1 MKLQERE
8 IKTTK
13 DLATTRKYSYKRLLQ
28 ALSLLSVLALMLTA
42 CQKIDPDGS
51 TPTDNPFKETG
62 TLEVNPSSSG
72 DLNKA
77 PTTTGPGGEGTTVPP
92 DISDR
97 TGEPLPD
104 WMLIP
109 WSDPEMK
116 ARELEG
122 SALAGSV
129 LAQEQKSKR
138 LPYTG
143 GEMLL
148 DYELSGTGLGRSQG
162 FLIFLDGLPQ
172 PYTIEREKPQPGDS
186 EYRYLHAVDIE
197 DDSSK
202 AEFTLRF
209 FPVTGQ
215 KGDLLDLSIGM
226 VLHAGFVPKNP
237 MQFFFSPYYSLRGMT
252 GYVLDFQATPPPL
265 EPAEPTPNGSAENIL
280 SRVKWSKED
289 MTSEELAYAAS
300 HTSSDDGM
308 QTKWQLFLNGEDT
321 RSLAHLNLDQYDRLD
336 FTFKLLGIPG
346 SRWQIV
352 LYLDHQPL
360 VLDSSDHFTLDVVR
374 GQKSVLNFS
383 LDPELLDGVHTF
395 YLIAMP
401 WTEVNALGERESFDK
416 EIQTRPWSLYR
427 ASEWRAW
434 KPEP

>member
-1 MKLQERE
+1 MA
-8 IKTTK
+8 IT
-13 DLATTRKYSYKRLLQ
+13 LL
-28 ALSLLSVLALMLTA
+28 LGG
-42 CQKIDPDGS
+42 CQKIDPEPS
-51 TPTDNPFKETG
+51 APKENPFQETNSG
-62 TLEVNPSSSG
+62 EVNPSSTG
-72 DLNKA
+72 TNNTA
-77 PTTTGPGGEGTTVPP
+77 PTSTDPKSEGTTVAP

-97 TGEPLPD
+97 TGEPLPE

-109 WSDPEMK
+109 WNDPEMK

-122 SALAGSV
+122 SAFAESV

-148 DYELSGTGLGRSQG
+148 DYKFTGTGLGRSQG

-172 PYTIEREKPQPGDS
+172 PYAIEREKPQPGDS

-197 DDSSK
+197 DDSGE

-209 FPVTGQ
+209 FPVTGEN
-215 KGDLLDLSIGM
+215 GDLLDLSIGM

-237 MQFFFSPYYSLRGMT
+237 MQFSFSPYYGLNRT
-252 GYVLDFQATPPPL
+252 VGYVLDFQASPPSQAPS
-265 EPAEPTPNGSAENIL
+265 EPTPNDSAKNIL
-280 SRVKWSKED
+280 SSVEWSKEE
-289 MTSEELAYAAS
+289 MSSEELAYAAS

-308 QTKWQLFLNGEDT
+308 QTKWQFFLNGEDV
-321 RSLAHLNLDQYDRLD
+321 RSLAHLDLDRYDRLD
-336 FTFKLLGIPG
+336 FTFKLLGVPG
-346 SRWQIV
+346 SRWQVV

-360 VLDSSDHFTLDVVR
+360 VLDSSDHFTLDLVR

-383 LDPELLDGVHTF
+383 LDAELLEGVHTF
-395 YLIAMP
+395 YLVAMP
-401 WTEVNALGERESFDK
+401 WIELNDLGERVNYGI
-416 EIQTRPWSLYR
+416 EIQTRPWTLYR
-427 ASEWRAW
+427 ASEWRNW